1 MNVSLTRELEEFV
14 DKKVSTGLYQTA
26 SEVVREGLRLLKE
39 RDDLQQRKLEDLR
52 RDIAIGLEEAER
64 GDVTTV
70 DAGAV
75 LKKVRARRISR
86 KTDGRADSND

>member
-64 GDVTTV
+64 GEVTSV

-75 LKKVRARRISR
+75 LEKVRARRISR
-86 KTDGRADSND
+86 KKDGRADSND

>member
-14 DKKVSTGLYQTA
+14 NKKVGTGLYQTA

-39 RDDLQQRKLEDLR
+39 RDDLQQRKLEDLQ
-52 RDIAIGLEEAER
+52 RDIDIGLEEAER

-70 DAGAV
+70 DAEAV
-75 LKKVRARRISR
+75 LDKVRARRISR
-86 KTDGRADSND
+86 EDARRGRRR